1 MRIGETD
8 YQGTI
13 SGTKIIISGVP
24 SNADVTAAVP
34 TIEVSAETTTLSPL
48 SGVPQD
54 FSAGQEYVVSG
65 DGVKSRTYQVQV
77 VKDGRAD
84 STIPDT
90 VTSSAKIQSFSVLG
104 VSGEIDQDTGMI
116 MVELPQRTDV
126 SSVAPTVTVGSGC
139 SVSPV
144 SGEIV
149 NLTSPVIYTVTNGT
163 ESKDYTVVVTLKQA
177 VSQELWEKMEDQN
190 TITDHQVVRD

>member
-1 MRIGETD
+1 M
-8 YQGTI
+8 
-13 SGTKIIISGVP
+13 
-24 SNADVTAAVP
+24 
-34 TIEVSAETTTLSPL
+34 
-48 SGVPQD
+48 
-54 FSAGQEYVVSG
+54 VSG

-177 VSQELWEKMEDQN
+177 VSQKLWEKMEDQN